1 MVGLSD
7 HWSSLVTKPFITVP
21 LMLCSHLLMDGPM
34 DWMLVIC
41 MEEHV
46 GLIFVHCI
54 DEHVILVL
62 SPVMVGN
69 LVDLFFV

>member
-1 MVGLSD
+1 
-7 HWSSLVTKPFITVP
+7 
-21 LMLCSHLLMDGPM
+21 MDGPV

-41 MEEHV
+41 MEKHV
-46 GLIFVHCI
+46 DLIFVHCI

-62 SPVMVGN
+62 SPGMVGN